1 MPRLPATAMRR
12 RVEAARV
19 GRLAT
24 VSSDGRPHLVPV
36 VFALSGDTL
45 VTAVD
50 AKPKSGGRLRRL
62 DNIRANPR
70 VTVLVDHYDEDWS
83 RLWWIRLDGEA
94 RILADPASTRGPL
107 ALLTGKYGQYRRQPP
122 QGPVVSIRLRGWR
135 GWAAQG

>member
-1 MPRLPATAMRR
+1 MPALPASVMRR

-24 VSSDGRPHLVPV
+24 VSPDGRPHLVPV

-62 DNIRANPR
+62 DNIRVNAE

-83 RLWWIRLDGEA
+83 RLWWVRLDGEA
-94 RILADPASTRGPL
+94 RILTEPASTRGPL
-107 ALLTGKYGQYRRQPP
+107 ALLATKYRQYRRQPP
-122 QGPVVSIRLRGWR
+122 QGPVISVRLRGWR

>member
-1 MPRLPATAMRR
+1 MPALPASVMRR

-24 VSSDGRPHLVPV
+24 VSPDGRPHLVPV

-62 DNIRANPR
+62 DNIRVNAE

-83 RLWWIRLDGEA
+83 RLWWVRLDGEA
-94 RILADPASTRGPL
+94 RILTEPASTRGPL
-107 ALLTGKYGQYRRQPP
+107 ALLATKYGQYRRQPP
-122 QGPVVSIRLRGWR
+122 QGPVISVRLRGWR

>member
-1 MPRLPATAMRR
+1 MPRLSPADMRE
-12 RVEAARV
+12 RVTAARV

-24 VSSDGRPHLVPV
+24 VSPDGRPHLVPV

-62 DNIRANPR
+62 DNIRENPH

-83 RLWWIRLDGEA
+83 RLWWVRLDGKA
-94 RILADPASTRGPL
+94 RVLDDPSSTRGPL
-107 ALLTGKYGQYRRQPP
+107 GLLTGKYDQYRRQPP
-122 QGPVVSIRLRGWR
+122 QGPFVGIRVSGWR
-135 GWAAQG
+135 GWAARG

>member
-1 MPRLPATAMRR
+1 MPRLPAAVMRR

-50 AKPKSGGRLRRL
+50 AKPKSSGRLRRL

-83 RLWWIRLDGEA
+83 RLWWVRLDGEA
-94 RILADPASTRGPL
+94 RILADPASTHGPVDLL
-107 ALLTGKYGQYRRQPP
+107 AGKYGQYIRHPP
-122 QGPVVSIRLRGWR
+122 QGPVVSVRLSGWR